1 MTFTPTMKGSFLA
14 GIGLWLMLWL
24 GLFKLDEV
32 VHETPLRRFASSEG
46 CFRWISKHRSTT
58 LLGTELVNYG
68 THGIINPEGVVFAA
82 GGTIVNVVDDLLRAP
97 AAVTPEAKANATERL
112 DSHLIHLTPPNL
124 TRRGRQ
130 RSALCRFWRGPFPF
144 TPTQ

>member
-32 VHETPLRRFASSEG
+32 VGDTPLRRFVSSEG
-46 CFRWISKHRSTT
+46 CVRWISKHRSTT
-58 LLGTELVNYG
+58 LLGTELFNYG

-82 GGTIVNVVDDLLRAP
+82 GGTIVNALMIFCALPLRTLLKR
-97 AAVTPEAKANATERL
+97 K
-112 DSHLIHLTPPNL
+112 S
-124 TRRGRQ
+124 
-130 RSALCRFWRGPFPF
+130 
-144 TPTQ
+144 

>member
-1 MTFTPTMKGSFLA
+1 MTFTPTMKGAFLA

-32 VHETPLRRFASSEG
+32 VQDTPLRRFVSSEG

-68 THGIINPEGVVFAA
+68 THGIINPEGVLFAA
-82 GGTIVNVVDDLLRAP
+82 GGTIVNAFMIFCLLPLR
-97 AAVTPEAKANATERL
+97 TLLK
-112 DSHLIHLTPPNL
+112 
-124 TRRGRQ
+124 RR
-130 RSALCRFWRGPFPF
+130 S
-144 TPTQ
+144 

>member
-32 VHETPLRRFASSEG
+32 VGDTPLRRLVSSEG

-82 GGTIVNVVDDLLRAP
+82 GGTIVNFLMIFCVLPLRSSLKRKSSLRA
-97 AAVTPEAKANATERL
+97 AR
-112 DSHLIHLTPPNL
+112 
-124 TRRGRQ
+124 
-130 RSALCRFWRGPFPF
+130 
-144 TPTQ
+144 